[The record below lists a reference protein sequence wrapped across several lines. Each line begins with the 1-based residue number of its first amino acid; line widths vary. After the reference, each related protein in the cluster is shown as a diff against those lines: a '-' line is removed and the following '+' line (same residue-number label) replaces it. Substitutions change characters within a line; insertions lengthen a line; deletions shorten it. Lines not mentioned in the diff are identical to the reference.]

1 MDSWHGMISLVNYER
16 GMYMKLNFKNHKAAQ
31 DMITLIEK
39 DKSLS
44 ASDAIKF
51 SINQDIHDKILNTGW
66 ASIALG
72 LWGHDD
78 PDREWNKM
86 KNPYIEV
93 EIEENKLKLVN
104 DIAKKEKV
112 DIVTAVSYFLIFT
125 MDSLHYHI

>member
-1 MDSWHGMISLVNYER
+1 
-16 GMYMKLNFKNHKAAQ
+16 MKLNLENHDAAQ
-31 DMITLIEK
+31 DMIILIEK
-39 DKSLS
+39 DKCLS
-44 ASDAIKF
+44 ATDAIKF

-66 ASIALG
+66 ASIALE

-86 KNPYIEV
+86 EEPYIEV
-93 EIEENKLKLVN
+93 EIEENKLKLIE

-125 MDSLHYHI
+125 MDTLGYHI